1 MNCLIDNALKQYVSK
16 GKKPDV
22 IRRYIRLKYR
32 ITIDRAVM
40 LERIKA
46 LKIPAGQHLEL
57 S

>member
-16 GKKPDV
+16 GRKPDV
-22 IRRYIRLKYR
+22 IRRYIRMKYS
-32 ITIDRAVM
+32 ITIDRASM

-46 LKIPAGQHLEL
+46 LNTPSGQHLEL